1 MKKILLFISCIL
13 FINGC
18 TLSNTPTTI
27 TEDYLSKYQRMDD
40 NITISYNEI
49 LDNNTNNK
57 YKEEYKDLVIKQYK
71 NLSYEIKDEEIDGRH
86 ATITVQIKVYDYK
99 EIIDKYDKDN
109 YEDESDYY
117 KLISDRLNEQKD
129 KIVYTIDIELNM
141 NNNDTWEVIEIDRDT
156 KQKLLGIY

>member
-27 TEDYLSKYQRMDD
+27 AEDYLSKYQRMDD

-71 NLSYEIKDEEIDGRH
+71 N
-86 ATITVQIKVYDYK
+86 
-99 EIIDKYDKDN
+99 
-109 YEDESDYY
+109 
-117 KLISDRLNEQKD
+117 
-129 KIVYTIDIELNM
+129 
-141 NNNDTWEVIEIDRDT
+141 
-156 KQKLLGIY
+156 